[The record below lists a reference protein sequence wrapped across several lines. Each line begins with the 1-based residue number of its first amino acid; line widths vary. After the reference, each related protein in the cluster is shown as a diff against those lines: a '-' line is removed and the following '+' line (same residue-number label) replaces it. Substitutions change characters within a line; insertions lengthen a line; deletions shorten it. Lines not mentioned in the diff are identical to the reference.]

1 MRWIPGNLI
10 YGPEARQVPYD
21 ELTVYDWCH
30 LILCAHQ
37 VSPNGP
43 ASVTD
48 EMRREIN
55 YQVVSR
61 IVGDPSMPTDPD
73 DEDDDGAVAV
83 VLPLAV
89 FTRGLAMLAALS
101 ASSNALISAHITV
114 TGGIPES
121 SIESP
126 MDFTE
131 HPELTEALAAV
142 TEVSFLAAMMP
153 AATLSLR
160 DTAGDIEI
168 TDALV
173 VQMSEALTDFADM
186 DLIGVLAEQPLEPS
200 FLGTLGDLAFQCSL
214 VGEQLLEALEVAE
227 IA

>member
-10 YGPEARQVPYD
+10 YGPEAQQIPYD

-55 YQVVSR
+55 YKIVSR

-73 DEDDDGAVAV
+73 DEDDDDAAV

-89 FTRGLAMLAALS
+89 FTRALAMLAALS
-101 ASSNALISAHITV
+101 SSSNALISGHISV

-121 SIESP
+121 SIDSP
-126 MDFTE
+126 IDFTE
-131 HPELTEALAAV
+131 HPELTAALAMVTSISHLSAV
-142 TEVSFLAAMMP
+142 MP
-153 AATLSLR
+153 AVTLSLR

-168 TDALV
+168 MGALV

-186 DLIGVLAEQPLEPS
+186 DLIGELADQPLEPS